1 MSLRVIMG
9 EFNSTDFLKTV
20 SSAPGVYRM
29 YDENQTVIYVGKAKD
44 LKKRLSSYFR
54 KNIPNVKT
62 QVLVGH
68 IKHIDVTVTHS
79 ETDALILE
87 NDYIKQY
94 MPKYNV
100 LLRDDKSYP
109 YILLS
114 QHKHPRLAYHRGV
127 KREKGR
133 YFGPYPNGGA
143 VRESLHLMQ
152 TLFPIRQCDDL
163 YYKSRSRP
171 CLQYQIGRC
180 SAPCVDKIS
189 ESDYQE
195 QVTLASLFLKGKDKQ
210 VMSALVDKMNLAA
223 ANLEYEMA
231 ARLRDQITAL
241 RKVTEQQEVSTASGD
256 MDVIGA
262 HYASGVACFH
272 LLFIRDGKIFGSRS
286 YYPSVPAKTDL
297 TEVLHGFILQFYL
310 NTDSQRSVPR
320 DIILNSDFKE
330 ATLFEQAIQTALDK
344 KVSIKTN
351 VRGER
356 ARFLKLA
363 HTNAMHAVNT
373 RLSHKNTIEQR
384 FALLEAV
391 LENTQPIQRMEC
403 FDISH
408 TMGESTVASCV
419 VFNRE
424 GPLKADYRRYNI
436 TDITPGDDYAAMK
449 QAISRRFDKIKPSGK
464 VPTILFIDGG
474 IGQLRIAQQVV
485 DEKCTHLQNPPMLIG
500 VAKGEGR
507 KPGLETLIYGTT
519 ETTFN
524 LAHDSGALHLIQ
536 HIRDES
542 HRFAITGHRN
552 KRQKTRNTSTLE
564 SIAGVGPKRRKMLLQ
579 YLGGLQG
586 VKGASVLELA
596 KVPGISTDMAQ
607 LIHDSLK
614 E

>member
-1 MSLRVIMG
+1 MSD
-9 EFNSTDFLKTV
+9 EFNANQFLKTV
-20 SSAPGVYRM
+20 TSSPGVYRM
-29 YDENQTVIYVGKAKD
+29 YDDKNVVIYVGKAKD

-54 KNIPNVKT
+54 KNLTNVKT
-62 QVLVGH
+62 QALVSH
-68 IKHIDVTVTHS
+68 IANIDVTVTHS

-114 QHKHPRLAYHRGV
+114 NHQHPRLAYHRGP
-127 KREKGR
+127 KRDKGL

-152 TLFPIRQCDDL
+152 KIFPIRQCDDL

-180 SAPCVDKIS
+180 SAPCVGIVS
-189 ESDYQE
+189 EEDYQE
-195 QVTLASLFLKGKDKQ
+195 QVRLATLFLKGKNQQ
-210 VMSALVDKMNLAA
+210 VMSVLVQKMEQAA
-223 ANLEYEMA
+223 SEMRYEQA
-231 ARLRDQITAL
+231 GLYRDQITAL
-241 RKVTEQQEVSTASGD
+241 RRVSEQQEVSNASGD

-262 HYASGVACFH
+262 YYASGVACFH
-272 LLFIRDGKIFGSRS
+272 LLFIREGKIFGSRS
-286 YYPSVPAKTDL
+286 YYPKVPVN
-297 TEVLHGFILQFYL
+297 TEVSEVLRSFMLQFYL
-310 NTDSQRSVPR
+310 NSDSQRLTPKE
-320 DIILNSDFKE
+320 ILISD
-330 ATLFEQAIQTALDK
+330 AFEEQAELADAIQTAQNK
-344 KVSIKTN
+344 KVEIKTQ

-356 ARFLKLA
+356 ASFLRLA
-363 HTNAMHAVNT
+363 LTNATNAVNT

-384 FALLEAV
+384 FLLLEEAI
-391 LENTQPIQRMEC
+391 ESTNKIQRMEC

-424 GPLKADYRRYNI
+424 GPSKADYRRYNI
-436 TDITPGDDYAAMK
+436 TGITPGDDYAAMK
-449 QAISRRFDKIKPSGK
+449 QAITRRFDKINEKGK
-464 VPTILFIDGG
+464 IPDILFIDGG
-474 IGQLRIAQQVV
+474 IGQLRIAQKVV
-485 DEKCTHLQNPPMLIG
+485 DEKFVVLDNAPTLIG

-507 KPGLETLIYGTT
+507 KPGLETLIYGENEESFT
-519 ETTFN
+519 
-524 LAHDSGALHLIQ
+524 LPADSGALHLIQ

-564 SIAGVGPKRRKMLLQ
+564 SIAGVGPKRRKALLQ
-579 YLGGLQG
+579 YLGGLQE
-586 VKGASVLELA
+586 VKGASVSELA
-596 KVPGISTDMAQ
+596 KVPGISLEMAQ
-607 LIHDSLK
+607 TIHDALRG
-614 E
+614 

>member
-1 MSLRVIMG
+1 MSD
-9 EFNSTDFLKTV
+9 EFNANQFLKTV
-20 SSAPGVYRM
+20 TSSPGVYRM
-29 YDENQTVIYVGKAKD
+29 YDAKDAVIYVGKAKD

-54 KNIPNVKT
+54 KNLANVKT
-62 QVLVGH
+62 QALVSH
-68 IKHIDVTVTHS
+68 IANIDVTVTHS

-114 QHKHPRLAYHRGV
+114 NHQHPRLAYHRGP
-127 KREKGR
+127 KRDKGQ

-152 TLFPIRQCDDL
+152 KIFPIRQCDDL

-180 SAPCVDKIS
+180 SAPCVDLVS
-189 ESDYQE
+189 EEDYQE
-195 QVTLASLFLKGKDKQ
+195 QVRLATLFLKGKNQQ
-210 VMSALVDKMNLAA
+210 VMSVLVQKMEQASSDMRYEQAAL
-223 ANLEYEMA
+223 Y
-231 ARLRDQITAL
+231 RDQITAL
-241 RKVTEQQEVSTASGD
+241 RRVSEQQEVSNASGD

-262 HYASGVACFH
+262 YYASGVACFH
-272 LLFIRDGKIFGSRS
+272 LLFIREGKIFGSRS
-286 YYPSVPAKTDL
+286 YYPKVPVN
-297 TEVLHGFILQFYL
+297 TEVSEVLRSFMLQFYL
-310 NTDSQRSVPR
+310 NSDSQRLTPKE
-320 DIILNSDFKE
+320 ILISDAFE
-330 ATLFEQAIQTALDK
+330 EQAELADAIQSAQNK
-344 KVSIKTN
+344 KVEIKTQ

-356 ARFLKLA
+356 ASFLRLA
-363 HTNAMHAVNT
+363 LTNATNAVNT

-384 FALLEAV
+384 FLLLEEAI
-391 LENTQPIQRMEC
+391 ESTNKIQRMEC

-424 GPLKADYRRYNI
+424 GPSKADYRRYNI
-436 TDITPGDDYAAMK
+436 TGITPGDDYAAMK
-449 QAISRRFDKIKPSGK
+449 QAITRRFDKITEKGK
-464 VPTILFIDGG
+464 IPDILFIDGG
-474 IGQLRIAQQVV
+474 IGQLRIAQKVV
-485 DEKCTHLQNPPMLIG
+485 DEQFVALDNAPTLIG

-507 KPGLETLIYGTT
+507 KPGLETLIYG
-519 ETTFN
+519 ESEESFS
-524 LAHDSGALHLIQ
+524 LPADSGALHLIQ

-564 SIAGVGPKRRKMLLQ
+564 TIAGVGPKRRKALLQ
-579 YLGGLQG
+579 YLGGLQE
-586 VKGASVLELA
+586 VKGASVSELA
-596 KVPGISTDMAQ
+596 KVPGISLEMAQ
-607 LIHDSLK
+607 TIHDALRG
-614 E
+614 